1 MSEEYGND
9 IVTLTDEEG
18 NEIELEHLDTLE
30 YNGSIY
36 MAFVPVVESPEEVL
50 DESME
55 LVILKVEE
63 EDGEELLVTVD
74 DDGEAETVFELFAK
88 RLENVYFDDEEDPE
102 AE

>member
-9 IVTLTDEEG
+9 IVTLTDDEG

-30 YNGSIY
+30 YNGGIY
-36 MAFVPVVESPEEVL
+36 MAFVPVVENPEEVL

-63 EDGEELLVTVD
+63 ENGEELLVTID
-74 DDGEAETVFELFAK
+74 DDNEAETIFEMFAK
-88 RLENVYFDDEEDPE
+88 RLENVYFDDEDGQ